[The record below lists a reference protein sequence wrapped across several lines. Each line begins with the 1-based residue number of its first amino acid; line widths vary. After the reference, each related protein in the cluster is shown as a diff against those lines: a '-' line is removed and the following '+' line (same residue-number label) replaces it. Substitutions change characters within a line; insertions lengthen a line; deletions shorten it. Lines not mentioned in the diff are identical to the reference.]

1 MTAIWAWVAVFFLVP
16 LGIVWLY
23 SFGENRGLT
32 EIALSG
38 TLSNY
43 IRSLQPLY
51 LEIFAKSVVVAGLTT
66 LLCLIIG
73 FPVALA
79 IVFASEKSRAWLLL
93 LVAIWGFSVVADSAQ
108 FSALVSERA
117 PADAVGTALTLQTAL
132 GFLLT
137 MLTIDALPRVAGV
150 VGWQWA
156 CSLLALGPI
165 VEHLA
170 NLAPLLS
177 PRALLGDLIL
187 GEKNAAK
194 GSNLA
199 FQELNSLY
207 QPVSKSAILGLQ
219 SELRPPL
226 EIFGLT
232 PEIFPASYSYTPPG
246 HNKPITVITPLKWV
260 LIYKDLGPQRLRE
273 LVGSHSRNDGGELKS
288 CVLHYLVMQILAGR
302 RPGVAPILEALRFT
316 PVSYTHLTLPTSDL
330 V

>member
-1 MTAIWAWVAVFFLVP
+1 MDQAFDI
-16 LGIVWLY
+16 
-23 SFGENRGLT
+23 
-32 EIALSG
+32 
-38 TLSNY
+38 
-43 IRSLQPLY
+43 
-51 LEIFAKSVVVAGLTT
+51 
-66 LLCLIIG
+66 
-73 FPVALA
+73 
-79 IVFASEKSRAWLLL
+79 SR
-93 LVAIWGFSVVADSAQ
+93 
-108 FSALVSERA
+108 
-117 PADAVGTALTLQTAL
+117 
-132 GFLLT
+132 
-137 MLTIDALPRVAGV
+137 
-150 VGWQWA
+150 
-156 CSLLALGPI
+156 LLALRSLTTPLA
-165 VEHLA
+165 ELFARHARDHLA

-199 FQELNSLY
+199 FQALNSLY

-273 LVGSHSRNDGGELKS
+273 LVGSHARNDGGELKS
-288 CVLHYLVMQILAGR
+288 CVLHYLVMQMLADR

-316 PVSYTHLTLPTSDL
+316 LSSEPATEFGGLPYTVLCAPISTVRPPDELIIQSTQISGTNTFEEVVDASGIPTLADPLRDEVMAVVRQHGVGL
-330 V
+330 IPGA